1 MSRAATRAPGAAA
14 LAARLAGNLPLRYLI
29 ASGVALAADLG
40 CFLAALS
47 LGLAAVPAAALGY
60 CAGLQVHWLI
70 SSRFVFS
77 PETVWRG
84 RAAFAQQM
92 LFVSSAMVGL
102 ALTAGVVWAG
112 TQAGADPRLAK
123 LAAIGASFVA
133 TYLLRVTAVFR

>member
-1 MSRAATRAPGAAA
+1 MTRLAASAPGAIS
-14 LAARLAGNLPLRYLI
+14 LAARLAASLPLRYLV
-29 ASGVALAADLG
+29 ASAVALAADLG

-47 LGLAAVPAAALGY
+47 LGLAAVPAAVLGY

-84 RAAFAQQM
+84 RAAVAQQL
-92 LFVSSAMVGL
+92 LFASTAMVGL